1 MLMELMKN
9 WEFVVDGFQI
19 FLCLM
24 IIFLLVRNHRRR
36 LNSGLVDPTQVLS
49 RHFNMQVFSQT
60 ISQQVESAFRN
71 IQNTVDHERRNIEKL
86 IQLQQVKSH
95 KQPSPEILPSL
106 APAHG
111 GGAPESRYKSADRST
126 LQTRIRKMTT
136 RGMSPKQIAD
146 ELKTPLGEVELIL
159 NMQNNA

>member
-24 IIFLLVRNHRRR
+24 IIFLLVRNHHRR
-36 LNSGLVDPTQVLS
+36 LKSGRVDPGQLFGQD
-49 RHFNMQVFSQT
+49 FNMQVYSQT
-60 ISQQVESAFRN
+60 ISQQVELAFSN
-71 IQNTVDHERRNIEKL
+71 IQNTIDREHRNLEKL
-86 IQLQQVKSH
+86 MQLQQVKSH
-95 KQPSPEILPSL
+95 AQPSPEILPSL
-106 APAHG
+106 APTHSR
-111 GGAPESRYKSADRST
+111 GATESLDKSADRST
-126 LQTRIRKMTT
+126 LQTRIQKMTT

-146 ELKTPLGEVELIL
+146 ELKTPLGEIELIL